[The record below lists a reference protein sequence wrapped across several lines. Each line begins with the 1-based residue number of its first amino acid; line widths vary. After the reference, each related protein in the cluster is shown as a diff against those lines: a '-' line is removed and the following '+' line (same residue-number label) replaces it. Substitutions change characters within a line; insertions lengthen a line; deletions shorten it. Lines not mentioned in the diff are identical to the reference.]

1 MARKKNQKN
10 KLLILLFFLVVCV
23 AIGLLVVIQVMYKDI
38 FMDKQQIIY
47 IPLGDSY
54 TIGQD
59 VESDHN
65 FPTQLTRHLKKENI
79 NIKLLL
85 NPAVSGYT
93 SRNVVDEELPVFES
107 NNPDFTTILVGT
119 NDIDQGVDQE
129 TFQRNLRIILDRV
142 EKVTGTEGIIL
153 LTIPDFT
160 VTPFWKKYYGN
171 QDAREQIDTFNSIIA
186 EEALERNIALVDITK
201 LSESMESDS
210 SLYVWDGLHPSGK
223 EYTLWEQKIYPVMY
237 KILSSRIKEVNEN
250 GKNDSGNN

>member
-1 MARKKNQKN
+1 MAKKKNQQN
-10 KLLILLFFLVVCV
+10 KFLILLFFLVVCV
-23 AIGLLVVIQVMYKDI
+23 AIGVLVIVQVLYKDI
-38 FMDKQQIIY
+38 FMDKQQVIY

-59 VESDHN
+59 VENDQN
-65 FPTQLTRHLKKENI
+65 FPTQLTRHLKKDNI

-93 SRNVVDEELPVFES
+93 SRNIIDEELPVFEM
-107 NNPDFTTILVGT
+107 NNPHFTTILVGA
-119 NDIDQGVDQE
+119 NDIVQGVDRQ

-142 EKVTGTEGIIL
+142 EKVIGARGVIL

-223 EYTLWEQKIYPVMY
+223 EYTLWKQKIYPVMY
-237 KILSSRIKEVNEN
+237 KILSSRTKEVNVN
-250 GKNDSGNN
+250 GKNNSGNN